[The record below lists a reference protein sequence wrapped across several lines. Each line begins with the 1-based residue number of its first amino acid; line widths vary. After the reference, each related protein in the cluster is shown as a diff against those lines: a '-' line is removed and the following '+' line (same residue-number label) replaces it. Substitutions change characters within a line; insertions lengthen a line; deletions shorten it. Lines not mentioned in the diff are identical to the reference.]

1 MGKTVNEVEC
11 MTCRNR
17 SIKEEDFYTLS
28 IPIPISEEI
37 SFEIIFVPRLT
48 KTSMKPMKKYGIKVS
63 KYCPLKEF
71 ISVFEKVSGYTY
83 NKEIEIAE
91 VYRNAIH
98 KTFHTIDLKTPLRH
112 YGMKSDDDIYAYEI
126 LRQAKDIEDEAI
138 ELMSMTN
145 SGPKKPY
152 KIDDF
157 VDV

>member
-63 KYCPLKEF
+63 KYCTLKEF
-71 ISVFEKVSGYTY
+71 ISVFEKVSGYNY

-98 KTFHTIDLKTPLRH
+98 KTFHMIDLKTSLRH
-112 YGMKSDDDIYAYEI
+112 CGIK
-126 LRQAKDIEDEAI
+126 
-138 ELMSMTN
+138 
-145 SGPKKPY
+145 
-152 KIDDF
+152 
-157 VDV
+157 